1 MKTIVASL
9 CLDGSMAQSNRYKFR
24 SKILID
30 STMRYTNFDV
40 LIVTDEP
47 DYYEEYNDNP
57 RVFIE
62 DFVTNFPDDK
72 TMIGGMFNFN
82 LKRCPIKLAYQK
94 DYDVVFYQDCDGF
107 FSGWDQESYED
118 MLNSEYEIFYA
129 TFYPHHTVN
138 DQLSKPHNHPSTG
151 PRVEAMGDLIYPD
164 LLDAV
169 LAVETKMI
177 YKNSSK
183 MKDLIDIWDKF
194 SYKCQELNLAV
205 VPESL
210 FFCMAGRHAKMEP
223 IGVERNHPIGKLCN
237 TIHGCWIEKKN
248 GIEDPVKML
257 DYFGL
262 LERRFKSEED
272 LRLFLNI

>member
-1 MKTIVASL
+1 MKTIVASI
-9 CLDGSMAQSNRYKFR
+9 CVEGTMAESNRYKFR

-30 STMRYTNFDV
+30 STLKFTDFDV
-40 LIVTDEP
+40 LLVTDDI
-47 DYYEEYNDNP
+47 DYFKDYNDNP

-62 DFVTNFPDDK
+62 DFQSNFPDDEL
-72 TMIGGMFNFN
+72 IISGSFNYN
-82 LKRCPIKLAYQK
+82 LKRCPIKLASEK

-107 FSGWDQESYED
+107 FSGWDQDSYEE
-118 MLNSEYEIFYA
+118 MLSSEHEIYYA

-138 DQLSKPHNHPSTG
+138 DQLSKPDNHPSTG

-169 LAVETKMI
+169 LAVETKII

-183 MKDLIDIWDKF
+183 MKNMIDLWDKF
-194 SYKCQELNLAV
+194 SYKCQELDMCV

-223 IGVERNHPIGKLCN
+223 IGVERDHPIGKNCN
-237 TIHGCWIEKKN
+237 TMHGCLIEKRN
-248 GIEDPVKML
+248 GIDEPVKML

-262 LERRFKSEED
+262 LERRFKTEED
-272 LRLFLNI
+272 LRLFLGI